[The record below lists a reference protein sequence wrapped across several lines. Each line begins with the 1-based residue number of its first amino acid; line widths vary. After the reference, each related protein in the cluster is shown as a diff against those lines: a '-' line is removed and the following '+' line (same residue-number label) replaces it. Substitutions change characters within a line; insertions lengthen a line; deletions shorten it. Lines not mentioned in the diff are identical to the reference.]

1 MPEVKVAAAEGR
13 RQKKARQTR
22 RRILAAA
29 AELFTRHGYTVTTIQ
44 QIAEQADVAWQTVYS
59 VFGTKAAVLSAVFD
73 VAVAGDDEPIPV
85 AERPFVQAIKDTA
98 DPREKAGILARHLR
112 ESAARTAGVLGV
124 IESAAATDPEI
135 AALWQTL
142 RDQGVRGMTLAAGDF
157 QEQGALR
164 PGLTVTRAADIL
176 WLYVGPWS
184 YRVLVTERGWTLD
197 EYEAWLADTL
207 YTQVL
212 DPAPHAGR
220 RQRPGRGPAPAEP
233 AARR

>member
-1 MPEVKVAAAEGR
+1 MADVKTAAAEGR

-22 RRILAAA
+22 LRILTAA
-29 AELFTRHGYTVTTIQ
+29 AELFTRQGYTATTIQ
-44 QIAEQADVAWQTVYS
+44 QIAERADVAWQTVYS
-59 VFGTKAAVLSAVFD
+59 VFGTKAAILSAAFD
-73 VAVAGDDEPIPV
+73 VPVAGDDEPIPV
-85 AERPFVQAIKDTA
+85 AERPFVQAIRDAA
-98 DPREKAGILARHLR
+98 DPREKAGIFAHHLR
-112 ESAARTAGVLGV
+112 ESAARTAGVVSV
-124 IESAAATDPEI
+124 IESAATSDPEI
-135 AALWQTL
+135 AALWRKL
-142 RDQGVRGMTLAAGDF
+142 RDQGLRGMTLAARGF
-157 QEQGALR
+157 REQGALR
-164 PGLTVTRAADIL
+164 PGLTIARAADIL
-176 WLYVGPWS
+176 WLYLGPWS